1 MATLIEL
8 DNAGHLFKL
17 DPQLQA
23 NEQEWRMIYMSPRL
37 AQWMQNDL
45 PNLQSAWKVEVDPTQ
60 QLDALVEEFCSGAT
74 LDYGTQFHPIQHV
87 QDGIW
92 ELKTPDLRIFGWF
105 HVRDCFVGWRAEF
118 ANHVKKYGLYY
129 GLAGETAHFR
139 NQLNLN
145 DPKFIPGTD
154 PDAVVSNHS

>member
-1 MATLIEL
+1 L
-8 DNAGHLFKL
+8 DDAGQLFKL

-37 AQWMQNDL
+37 DEWMRDAL
-45 PNLQSAWKVEVDPTQ
+45 PNLQSTWRLEVNPAQ

-74 LDYGTQFHPIQHV
+74 LHYGPQFHPIQHV

-92 ELKTPDLRIFGWF
+92 ELKTPDLRLFGWF
-105 HVRDCFVGWRAEF
+105 HVRDRFVGWRAEF
-118 ANHVKKYGLYY
+118 ADHVKKYGLYY

-139 NQLNLN
+139 SQLNL
-145 DPKFIPGTD
+145 DEPKFIPGTD
-154 PDAVVSNHS
+154 PNAVVSNYA